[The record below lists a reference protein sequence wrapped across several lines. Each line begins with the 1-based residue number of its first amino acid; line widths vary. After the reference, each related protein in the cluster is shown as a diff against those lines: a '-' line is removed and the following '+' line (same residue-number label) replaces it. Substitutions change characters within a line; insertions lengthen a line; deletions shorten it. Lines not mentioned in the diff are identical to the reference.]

1 MTPDLNGL
9 IPAIVLPMREGGE
22 VDEAALRRYVAWIG
36 EQGPVALAVN
46 VDTGEGPHLTH
57 QEKLR
62 VLEVVKEESDL
73 PCIAGVAGP
82 FTAAAVQ
89 QAKDFKSIGADGL
102 LVFPIPAY
110 LSSPLDPRIPL
121 DYHRAIA
128 EVGVPMILFQ
138 LQPALGGVNF
148 DTETLRQ
155 LIDIDGVVAIK
166 EASFDARRYVDT
178 VRMVQAHPKYRDHR
192 FTMLTGNDNFILESF
207 MLGCTG
213 ALIGFGAIMT
223 REQVTMIDAWRDGK
237 IDEATRLGARVQHLA
252 DAVFAAPVA
261 NYRARLKEGLV
272 MLGVLDRADVRA
284 PLLPIPDQERRQLRE
299 ALLAAGLLKDGAAT

>member
-272 MLGVLDRADVRA
+272 MLGVLDRADVRP

>member
-1 MTPDLNGL
+1 
-9 IPAIVLPMREGGE
+9 V
-22 VDEAALRRYVAWIG
+22 
-36 EQGPVALAVN
+36 
-46 VDTGEGPHLTH
+46 
-57 QEKLR
+57 R
-62 VLEVVKEESDL
+62 VLEVVKEETDL
-73 PCIAGVAGP
+73 SCIVGVAGP
-82 FTAAAVQ
+82 YTAAAVQ
-89 QAKDFKSIGADGL
+89 QARDFKSAGAAAL

-128 EVGVPMILFQ
+128 EVGLPMILFQ

-148 DTETLRQ
+148 DTQTLRR
-155 LIDIDGVVAIK
+155 LIDIEGVVALK

-178 VRMVQAHPKYRDHR
+178 VRMVEAHPKYRGHE

-223 REQVTMIDAWRDGK
+223 REQVTMIETWRAGK
-237 IDEATRLGARVQHLA
+237 VEEAKALGARVQHLA

-261 NYRARLKEGLV
+261 NYRARLKAGLV
-272 MLGVLDRADVRA
+272 MLGVLDQAHVRP
-284 PLLPIPDQERRQLRE
+284 PLLPLPDHEVQQLRD
-299 ALLAAGLLKDGAAT
+299 ALIAAGLLQDGTAT